1 MVAKSMERG
10 GKSKDKTN
18 SMMTNKSTSQ
28 SDDLTMEEAAKDEE
42 TVIEIDMNRE
52 KGIESWNKLEK
63 KWTDS
68 VMVT

>member
-1 MVAKSMERG
+1 MERG